1 MSRAL
6 VRFRDVVG
14 VAIALCSVSVVLLV
28 CGVTPV
34 RAATP
39 TISNELISNAGTSSV
54 TLKATVQVFGVL
66 SSYHYE
72 YGPTTAYGSTTRT
85 VSLGAPSGRVGAPA
99 QVEGLQPGTAYHF
112 RLVVENEEGVVQG
125 ADAVFST
132 FPQATPGLPD
142 GRGYEMVTP
151 VANESDELYVPYGAN
166 QETEEAINTGY
177 PVRAAADG
185 DAIAYVGEPNAEG
198 NGSEGIA
205 KGNEFIATRS
215 PRGGWV
221 QRDVQPPG
229 VGSAFS
235 SPFYVSFSEDLS
247 HSVLFSAEPLSAGVP
262 AKYEDLYVRDNA
274 TGALQALSKVTP
286 PNRPPQTGSDQGF
299 GAADPYGHVIEN
311 TFGDF
316 YAGASR
322 DFKHFFF
329 EANDALTPNAV
340 DGGESENNLYEST
353 EATLRLVNVL
363 PDGKAD
369 PNASFGTPPANNYE
383 GENTT
388 NVISSDGSRVFW
400 TDLNTGSLYV
410 RENGTST
417 VPIAEHATFQT
428 ASTDGSRVFYVK
440 GGDLYEDNLSGGVT
454 TDLTPAGEVM
464 GVAGSSDDGSY
475 VYIAAK
481 GNLAPGATAGKV
493 NLYLLHSETTTF
505 IATIARFETESIPL
519 YAPQT
524 YNDWHPNVGHR
535 TAEATH
541 DGHALVFMSNL
552 NLTGYDNF
560 YVNSEGGEDRTP
572 EVYVYGADT
581 GRLSCVSC
589 SPSGEPPRSFGVLIS
604 GGSVFPPDGSLA
616 IPATNDT
623 FQVRSISEDGSRVFF
638 ESTMP
643 LVPQDVNGRID
654 VYEWERDGSG
664 DCHLLNGCVYLLSG
678 GVSKGASYL
687 LDASSDGSDVFFM
700 TREKLVEQDQN
711 ELYDVYDARIGAV
724 APATPSACTGSGCQG
739 VPEAPP
745 VFATP
750 SSVTFAGVG
759 NFPAPVKPAAN
770 TKKKVKKKSKRK
782 LEKKK
787 GGKGKQKSRRH
798 GKTLGA
804 KKTGL
809 GARKVGGR

>member
-6 VRFRDVVG
+6 VRLRDVVG
-14 VAIALCSVSVVLLV
+14 VAITLCSVSVVLLV

-34 RAATP
+34 QAAP
-39 TISNELISNAGTSSV
+39 PRIENELISNAGTSSV
-54 TLKATVQVFGVL
+54 TLQATVQVFGVL

-85 VSLGAPSGRVGAPA
+85 MSLGAPSGRVGAPA

-215 PRGGWV
+215 PGGGWV
-221 QRDVQPPG
+221 QHDIQPPG
-229 VGSAFS
+229 VGSTFS

-274 TGALQALSKVTP
+274 TSALQALSKVTP
-286 PNRPPQTGSDQGF
+286 PNRSPQGF
-299 GAADPYGHVIEN
+299 GAVGPYGLSKN
-311 TFGDF
+311 TLGEF

-322 DFKHFFF
+322 DFKHLFF
-329 EANDALTPNAV
+329 EANDALTANAV

-353 EATLRLVNVL
+353 EGALRLVNVL

-369 PNASFGTPPANNYE
+369 PNASFGTPPVDNYE

-400 TDLNTGSLYV
+400 TDLNTGSLYA

-417 VPIAEHATFQT
+417 VLVAEHATFQT

-440 GGDLYEDNLSGGVT
+440 GGDLYEDDLSGSVT
-454 TDLTPAGEVM
+454 TDLTPAGEVV

-475 VYIAAK
+475 IYVVAK
-481 GNLAPGATAGKV
+481 GGLAPGAAVGEI
-493 NLYLLHSETTTF
+493 NLYLLHSGTTTF
-505 IATIARFETESIPL
+505 IATIAQFEFEGIPL
-519 YAPQT
+519 YSPRR
-524 YNDWHPNVGHR
+524 YNDWYPNVGDR

-541 DGHALVFMSNL
+541 DGHALVFMSTFS
-552 NLTGYDNF
+552 LTGYDNRDE
-560 YVNSEGGEDRTP
+560 EGEPVGYGEGHPRP
-572 EVYVYGADT
+572 EVYAYETDT

-589 SPSGEPPRSFGVLIS
+589 SPSGEPPRSFGMS
-604 GGSVFPPDGSLA
+604 AAGNVFPPDGSLA
-616 IPATNDT
+616 ISATNDT

-643 LVPQDVNGRID
+643 LVAQDVNGRND

-664 DCHLLNGCVYLLSG
+664 VCHLSNGCVYLLSG

-724 APATPSACTGSGCQG
+724 VPPTPSACTGSGCQG

-770 TKKKVKKKSKRK
+770 TKKNVKKKSKRK